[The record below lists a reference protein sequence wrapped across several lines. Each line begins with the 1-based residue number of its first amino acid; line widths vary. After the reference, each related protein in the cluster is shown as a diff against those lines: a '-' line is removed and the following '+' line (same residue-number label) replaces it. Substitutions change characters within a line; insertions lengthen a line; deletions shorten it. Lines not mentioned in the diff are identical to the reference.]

1 VHHEL
6 HKRALHLAAEV
17 LGGDE
22 KLRLRLG
29 ASEGEFA
36 SWDGAAELPKNVFLQ
51 LVDII
56 TGEEPK
62 TRRR

>member
-1 VHHEL
+1 MHHEL

-22 KLRLRLG
+22 KLRLHLG

-36 SWDGAAELPKNVFLQ
+36 TWRGTTELPKPVFMR

-62 TRRR
+62 SRRR